1 MIGVVGIRI
10 GRVGRGLRQEEAN
23 MSVFRV
29 VYRQNH
35 PGHRPPEEFEAVEFI
50 RRDPWIIFLDPAGTC
65 ATVRSEDVQ
74 RIERITLALP
84 DTEPTLPPPSDPVLP
99 VS

>member
-1 MIGVVGIRI
+1 MIGVVGIPI
-10 GRVGRGLRQEEAN
+10 GRAGRGLRQEEAN

-29 VYRQNH
+29 VYLQTH
-35 PGHRPPEEFEAVEFI
+35 PGQRPPEEVEAVEFI

-84 DTEPTLPPPSDPVLP
+84 RTDPTLRPLSDPVLP

>member
-1 MIGVVGIRI
+1 MGVAGH
-10 GRVGRGLRQEEAN
+10 GLRQEEAN

-29 VYRQNH
+29 VYRQNY
-35 PGHRPPEEFEAVEFI
+35 PGHRPPEEVEAVEFI

-65 ATVRSEDVQ
+65 ATVRSDDVQ

-84 DTEPTLPPPSDPVLP
+84 DTEPTLPPPSDPILP